1 MKKYDVFKSQG
12 GYGVA
17 LGIYLDCPVVGSIR
31 WLETK
36 EQAEEFAKNQKAFD
50 RAYADWEEKI
60 PCMSLDEI
68 ENATP
73 PKRENYNLN
82 VGITI

>member
-31 WLETK
+31 WFETK
-36 EQAEEFAKNQKAFD
+36 QGAEKYAKNKEKFD
-50 RAYADWEEKI
+50 KAYAEWEESI
-60 PCMSLDEI
+60 EFMSQEEI

-73 PKRENYNLN
+73 PKEEDYNLN